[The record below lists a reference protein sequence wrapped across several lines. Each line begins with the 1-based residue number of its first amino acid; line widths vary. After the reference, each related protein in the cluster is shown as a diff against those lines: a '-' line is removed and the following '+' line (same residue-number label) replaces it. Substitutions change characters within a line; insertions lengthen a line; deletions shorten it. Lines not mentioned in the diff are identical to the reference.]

1 MWKEAIVVIFILMN
15 KRFCCIVIGAK
26 FHVSFA
32 TIINRKTGSVEF
44 SFSFQLVD
52 ISDGFLSL
60 MDDSGEVRDDVR
72 CPDNDLGKDISARF
86 EKDEQL
92 LVSSFRD
99 RSV

>member
-1 MWKEAIVVIFILMN
+1 M
-15 KRFCCIVIGAK
+15 
-26 FHVSFA
+26 
-32 TIINRKTGSVEF
+32 
-44 SFSFQLVD
+44 VD

-92 LVSSFRD
+92 LVGFAIAQCCEYFMLNEWT
-99 RSV
+99 